1 MAEYQLAYGGEK
13 IDELLSFVD
22 CLTVTTDQLNNV
34 ENMAN
39 ELNSMSGIVN
49 KVNDNS
55 SLIATTQ
62 SRIEEVDGN
71 VKSESEKLKGLIKSV
86 DAKASSS
93 SVPSLTR
100 HYKLNNSTDIPWDSG
115 TLVCDMN
122 DTGTMFRL
130 HGNTYKSSA
139 NDAWSKTEWIPGTN
153 ETWAGYKTFKVKAPS
168 DGKVRWID
176 CSGIHI
182 NTNGSVYAGN
192 FNYDHICIGTDGY
205 IYVCTMKSKPN
216 NTNPLITFYFGIVC
230 HVDSESRSGEVILGD
245 ASDFI
250 LEEEEYRDDNPFE
263 EDMQP
268 SQ

>member
-1 MAEYQLAYGGEK
+1 MADYALAYGGEK
-13 IDELLSFVD
+13 IDQLLGFVD
-22 CLTVTTDQLNNV
+22 KLTVTA
-34 ENMAN
+34 E
-39 ELNSMSGIVN
+39 ELNGVYDTIDNLRYEVDTNSKNANNMHDSIQN
-49 KVNDNS
+49 KIDNVVRDVAVES
-55 SLIATTQ
+55 E
-62 SRIEEVDGN
+62 RIE
-71 VKSESEKLKGLIKSV
+71 GLIKGV

-93 SVPSLTR
+93 SVSSLTR
-100 HYKLNNSTDIPWDSG
+100 HYKLNNSIDIPWDSG

-230 HVDSESRSGEVILGD
+230 HVDSESHSGEVILGD
-245 ASDFI
+245 ASDFV
-250 LEEEEYRDDNPFE
+250 LEEEYLDDNPFE
-263 EDMQP
+263 EDIQP
-268 SQ
+268 AQ